1 MSSGRKSSSRK
12 SSCYAAETVE
22 IEIPFH
28 DIDIMG
34 IAWHGHYAKYLEIA
48 RCAMLEKVGY
58 NVPAMK
64 SSGYA
69 WPVIEMNIRYARPL
83 MFQQRIAVEAQ
94 LVEIENR
101 MKINYRISDVETGR
115 RLTRAY
121 TVQVALCMK
130 TNEMLFAS
138 PRVLLDKF

>member
-1 MSSGRKSSSRK
+1 MSDP
-12 SSCYAAETVE
+12 YATASVE

-48 RCAMLEKVGY
+48 RCVMLDTIDY
-58 NVPAMK
+58 NVPQMRD
-64 SSGYA
+64 SGYA
-69 WPVIEMNIRYARPL
+69 WPVVEMHLRYARPL
-83 MFQQRIAVEAQ
+83 KFQQKISVEAS

-101 MKINYRISDVETGR
+101 MKISYRIFDVASGK
-115 RLTRAY
+115 RLTKAY

-130 TNEMLFAS
+130 SNEMLFAS

>member
-1 MSSGRKSSSRK
+1 MPKVYASSTS
-12 SSCYAAETVE
+12 E

-34 IAWHGHYAKYLEIA
+34 IAWHGHYAKYIEIA
-48 RCAMLEKVGY
+48 RCAMLDTIDY
-58 NVPAMK
+58 NVPAMRD
-64 SSGYA
+64 SGYA
-69 WPVIEMNIRYARPL
+69 WPVVEMNIRYAQPL
-83 MFQQRIAVEAQ
+83 KFQQKIAVEAN

-101 MKINYRISDVETGR
+101 MKINYRIFDVASGK
-115 RLTRAY
+115 RLTKAY

-138 PRVLLDKF
+138 PRALLDRF

>member
-1 MSSGRKSSSRK
+1 MHEP
-12 SSCYAAETVE
+12 YAIASTE

-28 DIDIMG
+28 DIDVMG

-48 RCAMLEKVGY
+48 RCVMLDTIDY
-58 NVPAMK
+58 NVTEMRD
-64 SSGYA
+64 SGYA
-69 WPVIEMNIRYARPL
+69 WPVVEMNIRYAQPL
-83 MFQQRIAVEAQ
+83 KFQQKISVEAS

-101 MKINYRISDVETGR
+101 MKISYRIFDVESGK
-115 RLTRAY
+115 RLTKAY

-130 TNEMLFAS
+130 SNEMLFAS

>member
-1 MSSGRKSSSRK
+1 MPEVYASSS
-12 SSCYAAETVE
+12 VE

-48 RCAMLEKVGY
+48 RCAMLETIDY
-58 NVPAMK
+58 NVPSMRD
-64 SSGYA
+64 SGYA
-69 WPVIEMNIRYARPL
+69 WPVVEMNIRYAQPL
-83 MFQQRIAVEAQ
+83 KFQQKIAVEAS

-101 MKINYRISDVETGR
+101 MKINYRIFDVASGK
-115 RLTRAY
+115 RLTKAY
-121 TVQVALCMK
+121 TVQVALCLK

-138 PRVLLDKF
+138 PRALLDKF

>member
-1 MSSGRKSSSRK
+1 MPEVYASST
-12 SSCYAAETVE
+12 AE

-48 RCAMLEKVGY
+48 RCAMLETIDY
-58 NVPAMK
+58 NVPAMRD
-64 SSGYA
+64 SGYA
-69 WPVIEMNIRYARPL
+69 WPVVEMNIRYAQPL
-83 MFQQRIAVEAQ
+83 KFQQKIAVEAS

-101 MKINYRISDVETGR
+101 MKISYRIFDGDSGQ
-115 RLTRAY
+115 RLTKAY
-121 TVQVALCMK
+121 TVQVALCLK

-138 PRVLLDKF
+138 PRALLDKF

>member
-1 MSSGRKSSSRK
+1 MTKVYTS
-12 SSCYAAETVE
+12 ATVE

-48 RCAMLEKVGY
+48 RCAMLDTIDY
-58 NVPAMK
+58 NVPQM
-64 SSGYA
+64 SESGFA
-69 WPVIEMNIRYARPL
+69 WPVIEMYIRYARPL
-83 MFQQRIAVEAQ
+83 RFQQRIGVEAN

-101 MKINYRISDVETGR
+101 LKINYRIFDSESGK
-115 RLTRAY
+115 RLTKAH
-121 TVQVALCMK
+121 TVQVALCME

-138 PRVLLDKF
+138 PRVLMDKF

>member
-1 MSSGRKSSSRK
+1 MPEVYASS
-12 SSCYAAETVE
+12 TVD

-48 RCAMLEKVGY
+48 RCAMLDTIDY
-58 NVPAMK
+58 NVPAMRD
-64 SSGYA
+64 SGYA
-69 WPVIEMNIRYARPL
+69 WPVVEMNVRYAQPL
-83 MFQQRIAVEAQ
+83 KFQQKIAVEAN

-101 MKINYRISDVETGR
+101 MKINYRIFDAASGK
-115 RLTRAY
+115 RLTKAY
-121 TVQVALCMK
+121 TVQVALCLK

-138 PRVLLDKF
+138 PRALLDKF

>member
-1 MSSGRKSSSRK
+1 MPEVYASST
-12 SSCYAAETVE
+12 AE

-48 RCAMLEKVGY
+48 RCAMLETIDY
-58 NVPAMK
+58 NVPAMRD
-64 SSGYA
+64 SGYA
-69 WPVIEMNIRYARPL
+69 WPVVEMNIRYAQPL
-83 MFQQRIAVEAQ
+83 KFQQKIAVEAN

-101 MKINYRISDVETGR
+101 MKINYRIFDVASGK
-115 RLTRAY
+115 RLTKAY
-121 TVQVALCMK
+121 TVQVALCLK

-138 PRVLLDKF
+138 PRALLDKF